1 MNTHMMTSY
10 ACMIQTALSRNLKKK
25 GSFSPEEDQII
36 LQIIRNWDTEGGSDR
51 QYESESSLQSSEKSV
66 VEDTTEK
73 AVGSSSDRGSV
84 HVASLS
90 PSDNRITKI
99 LDPSRSNLCNSITSS
114 DGAKEGSGSGSGSGK
129 GKGTGTVSGSSSGSG
144 SGTGTG
150 TGTGTGSGSGSGCR
164 SGGVLNVGSVK
175 KSKVPRKGKWVVV
188 GDALNR
194 PPDCCSQR
202 YRDTLIKRPYP
213 PPPS

>member
-1 MNTHMMTSY
+1 MMTSSV
-10 ACMIQTALSRNLKKK
+10 CMIQTALSRNLKKK

-51 QYESESSLQSSEKSV
+51 QYESESGLQCSEKSS
-66 VEDTTEK
+66 VEDSLGK

-84 HVASLS
+84 DVASLS
-90 PSDNRITKI
+90 PSDYRITEI
-99 LDPSRSNLCNSITSS
+99 LDPSRSNLFSSNPSS
-114 DGAKEGSGSGSGSGK
+114 DGTKEGTGTGSGTGAGAGTGSGSGSGSG
-129 GKGTGTVSGSSSGSG
+129 SGG
-144 SGTGTG
+144 
-150 TGTGTGSGSGSGCR
+150 R

-202 YRDTLIKRPYP
+202 YRDTLIKRPYN

>member
-1 MNTHMMTSY
+1 MNTHMMTSSV
-10 ACMIQTALSRNLKKK
+10 CMIQTALSRNLKKK
-25 GSFSPEEDQII
+25 GSFFPEEDQII
-36 LQIIRNWDTEGGSDR
+36 LQIIRNWDTEGGPDR
-51 QYESESSLQSSEKSV
+51 QYESESGQQNSEGSI
-66 VEDTTEK
+66 VEDSLELEK

-84 HVASLS
+84 VAAPLS
-90 PSDNRITKI
+90 PSDNRITEV

-114 DGAKEGSGSGSGSGK
+114 DGVKK
-129 GKGTGTVSGSSSGSG
+129 GAG
-144 SGTGTG
+144 SGT
-150 TGTGTGSGSGSGCR
+150 
-164 SGGVLNVGSVK
+164 GGVLNVGSVK

-202 YRDTLIKRPYP
+202 YRDTLIKRLYP